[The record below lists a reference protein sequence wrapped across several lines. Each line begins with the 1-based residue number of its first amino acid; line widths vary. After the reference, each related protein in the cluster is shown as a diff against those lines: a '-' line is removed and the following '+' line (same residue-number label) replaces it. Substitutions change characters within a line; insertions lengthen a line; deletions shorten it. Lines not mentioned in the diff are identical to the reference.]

1 MTKIAKRL
9 KDISASY
16 DAEKENSLDD
26 AVEILK
32 KNASCKFDET
42 IEIAMAL
49 NVDPKKS
56 DQYLRGVVGMPNGTG
71 KVVRVA
77 VFAKDAKAEEAKK
90 AGADIVGEK
99 DLLDEIA
106 AGKPFDYDVCIATPD
121 MMVAVGKI
129 GKILGPKG
137 LMPNPKTGT
146 VTFDVAKAIDNI
158 KKGQVEYKTEKA
170 GIVHAGVAKASFSAD
185 AIKQN
190 IQAFIDEIMRV
201 KPAVVKVNYVKSIYL
216 STTMGPSVK
225 LVSVN

>member
-1 MTKIAKRL
+1 MGKRIVNAYKTVNKDQAYALNEAVKIVKA
-9 KDISASY
+9 
-16 DAEKENSLDD
+16 
-26 AVEILK
+26 
-32 KNASCKFDET
+32 NATAKFDET
-42 IEIAMAL
+42 IDIAVNL
-49 NVDPKKS
+49 GVDPKYA
-56 DQYLRGVVGMPNGTG
+56 DQMVRGVCSLPHGTG
-71 KVVRVA
+71 KTVRVA
-77 VFAKDAKAEEAKK
+77 VFANDAKAEEAKK

-99 DLLDEIA
+99 ELLDDIA
-106 AGKPFDYDVCIATPD
+106 AGKPFDCDVCIATPD

-170 GIVHAGVAKASFSAD
+170 GIVHAGVAKVSFTVD

-190 IQAFIDEIMRV
+190 IQAFIDEIVRV
-201 KPAVVKVNYVKSIYL
+201 KPAVVKVNYIKSIYL

-225 LVSVN
+225 LVSSN

>member
-1 MTKIAKRL
+1 MAKISKRL
-9 KDISASY
+9 KNIIASY
-16 DAEKENSLDD
+16 DADREYSLDE
-26 AVEILK
+26 AVELLK
-32 KNASCKFDET
+32 KNATCKFDET
-42 IEIAMAL
+42 VEISMAL

-71 KVVRVA
+71 KTVRVA

-99 DLLDEIA
+99 ELLDDIA
-106 AGKPFDYDVCIATPD
+106 AGKPFDCDVCIATPD

-170 GIVHAGVAKASFSAD
+170 GIVHAGVAKVSFTVD

-190 IQAFIDEIMRV
+190 IQAFIDEIVRV
-201 KPAVVKVNYVKSIYL
+201 KPAVVKVNYIKSIYL

-225 LVSVN
+225 LVSSN